1 MIKLR
6 SLFDGQLPGLVM
18 LDLDGTLVDSVPD
31 LAYGVDRM
39 LEQLGR
45 PPAGLAKVRN
55 WVGNGALVLVRR
67 ALADSIEHDA
77 VADADAEAA
86 LPLFMEAYA
95 EANGQTVRYPG
106 ALECLQKLQ
115 AAGIRLGL
123 VTNKPERFI
132 PELLQEQQLKG
143 FFDWIVG
150 GDTLPQRKPEPDGLL
165 SVMQQAGFGAG
176 QSLFVGDS
184 RNDILAARAAGVS
197 CAALTYGYNYGED
210 VATYQ
215 PELVIDNLQELVQG

>member
-18 LDLDGTLVDSVPD
+18 FDLDGTLVDSVPD

-132 PELLQEQQLKG
+132 PEIEY
-143 FFDWIVG
+143 
-150 GDTLPQRKPEPDGLL
+150 DGLPL
-165 SVMQQAGFGAG
+165 SASAVKYPA
-176 QSLFVGDS
+176 S
-184 RNDILAARAAGVS
+184 
-197 CAALTYGYNYGED
+197 T
-210 VATYQ
+210 Q
-215 PELVIDNLQELVQG
+215 PW

>member
-6 SLFDGQLPGLVM
+6 SLFDGQLPKLVM
-18 LDLDGTLVDSVPD
+18 FDLDGTLVDSVPD

-45 PPAGLAKVRN
+45 PPAGVEKVRN

-67 ALADSIEHDA
+67 ALADSTEHEA
-77 VADADAEAA
+77 VADVDADAA

-95 EANGQTVRYPG
+95 EAKGMTTRYPG
-106 ALECLQKLQ
+106 VLECLQELQ
-115 AAGIRLGL
+115 AAGVRMGL

-132 PELLQEQQLKG
+132 PELLQEQQMDG
-143 FFDWIVG
+143 FFEWVIG
-150 GDTLPQRKPEPDGLL
+150 GDTLPKRKPEPDGLL
-165 SVMQQAGFGAG
+165 SVMQQAGFSAE

-210 VATYQ
+210 VASYQ
-215 PELVIDNLQELVQG
+215 PALVIDNLQELVQD

>member
-6 SLFDGQLPGLVM
+6 SLFDGQLPKLVM
-18 LDLDGTLVDSVPD
+18 FDLDGTLVDSVPD

-45 PPAGLAKVRN
+45 PPAGVEKVRN

-67 ALADSIEHDA
+67 ALADSTEHES
-77 VADADAEAA
+77 VADSDAEAA
-86 LPLFMEAYA
+86 LPLFMDAYA
-95 EANGQTVRYPG
+95 EAEGLTTRYPG
-106 ALECLQKLQ
+106 VLECLQELQ
-115 AAGIRLGL
+115 AAGVRMGL

-132 PELLQEQQLKG
+132 PELLQEQQMDG
-143 FFDWIVG
+143 FFEWVIG
-150 GDTLPQRKPEPDGLL
+150 GDTLPKRKPEPDGLL
-165 SVMQQAGFGAG
+165 SVMQQAGFSAE

-210 VATYQ
+210 VASYQ
-215 PELVIDNLQELVQG
+215 PALVIDNLQELVQD

>member
-6 SLFDGQLPGLVM
+6 SLFGGQLPKLVM
-18 LDLDGTLVDSVPD
+18 FDLDGTLVDSVPD
-31 LAYGVDRM
+31 LAYGVDHM

-45 PPAGLAKVRN
+45 PPAGLEKVRN

-67 ALADSIEHDA
+67 ALAGSIEHDA
-77 VADADAEAA
+77 VDDAEAEAA
-86 LPLFMEAYA
+86 LPLFMEGYA
-95 EANGQTVRYPG
+95 AAEGQTVRYPG
-106 ALECLQKLQ
+106 ALECLQELQ
-115 AAGIRLGL
+115 AAGVRLGL

-132 PELLQEQQLKG
+132 PELLQEQQMDG
-143 FFDWIVG
+143 FFEWVIG
-150 GDTLPQRKPEPDGLL
+150 GDTLPRCKPEPDGLF
-165 SVMQQAGFGAG
+165 SVMQQAGFNAE

-210 VATYQ
+210 VAAYQ
-215 PELVIDNLQELVQG
+215 PALVIDNLQELVQA